1 MKRMKSMRDLIL
13 EKISDSIVDLNR
25 NLTIEAVEEALEKG
39 LEPLEIIER
48 GLSAGMRRIGDKFQR
63 LEVFLPELILGAKI
77 FADAMKLIEPVISK
91 KGIERETEG
100 KVVMGTV
107 KGDIHNIGKDIVVML
122 LKTGGFEVHDLGV
135 DVEVSKFIEKARE
148 MKADMIG
155 LSSLLTSTMP
165 IQKDLIDVLKEKGE
179 RDKYLVIVGG
189 GPVTQRWAEEI
200 GADGYAVTAEE
211 AVRLARDLMQRRK

>member
-165 IQKDLIDVLKEKGE
+165 IQKDLIDVLKERGE

>member
-165 IQKDLIDVLKEKGE
+165 IQKDLIDVLKERGE

-189 GPVTQRWAEEI
+189 GPVTHRWAEEI